1 MKLSSPAA
9 FLLCMLIFSSTAFP
23 AASGFFGLPV
33 TAIMIK
39 NDLGD
44 PWPHPEQILPLIEVK
59 PGDRLSSQ
67 AVRDGIGYLY
77 LKGLF
82 RDIRVDGFPDG
93 DGVRLEYTLYPIT
106 VVDYVVING
115 NHALSSG
122 KILEV
127 LTGIEGK
134 ELREEKLAGYR
145 ANILAL
151 YQSEGFHNAI
161 VSVQIMPL
169 KDPHHVALLIDI
181 DREGKPTIVEDVRFV
196 GNTVFNEKD
205 LLKIMKSKKGDRLR
219 TDLLLDTDVE
229 AIRQKY
235 AEAGYPAAKSGPVN
249 VSFRDGKAYITIQ
262 VSEGPKVTV
271 KFTGN
276 RKFSSSTLMDALL
289 IWSEHDVSD
298 AIIASSVDKIKSL
311 YYDDGYAN
319 VRVDVKKTEAPGS
332 LDLEF
337 SIQEGL
343 RKTVLR
349 IDVRGN
355 TYVPTKQIKGEMS
368 LQESPGAPMGWF
380 TSSPYRED
388 LLNRDVD
395 YIHDRYVDAGF
406 LAVSVKKT
414 VTFVEDGRK
423 AVVGIDIDEGPQ
435 TRAGT
440 VTFEGNTAFTAADL
454 LGIVNLKPGAPYNER
469 LVDEDRYRILSA
481 YSNRGYLYAKVDV
494 EKKTADS
501 TVDIKY
507 KISEDHQV
515 KIGRII
521 LRGNENTKDS
531 VIMRELLVKPGGPYD
546 YGAIL
551 KSQQR
556 IYRFGYFGL
565 ARFEPLHPEEK
576 DYVTDMLLTLEERP
590 AGSVTFGVGYGDL
603 DHFRSSVEVA
613 YRNLWHSAHYA
624 GIRLEESTILSR
636 VILNYQQPW
645 AFGYNLQGKFALVWS
660 DQKNI
665 NADTR
670 EIYYETR
677 RNSASYGVEKAL
689 DHVKASLTY
698 QYERVDNYNVE
709 PGAILSP
716 DDVGYVRISSL
727 SPSLVWD
734 LRDDIF
740 NPRTGAV
747 YGVVV
752 KDALKLLGS
761 EADFT
766 KVSVQSSW
774 YFPAGA
780 NAVAALSARAGMAWP
795 HRDTIEVPIHE
806 RFYLGGSTT
815 VRGYIQD
822 AVGPKAVNP
831 DGTVVPTGGDSMLLF
846 NAEYRWNVT
855 KGFGLAL
862 FMDAGNV
869 WIGQELHPDDLRA
882 SYGAGIRYGTP
893 IGPLRIDYGQKIHR
907 LPGESPGE
915 LHFNIGN
922 TF

>member
-355 TYVPTKQIKGEMS
+355 TYFPTKQIKGEMS

-515 KIGRII
+515 RIGRII

>member
-1 MKLSSPAA
+1 
-9 FLLCMLIFSSTAFP
+9 MLMFSSTAFP
-23 AASGFFGLPV
+23 AASGFSGLPV
-33 TAIMIK
+33 TAIVIK
-39 NDLGD
+39 NDLGN
-44 PWPHPEQILPLIEVK
+44 PWPHPEQVLPLIEVK
-59 PGDRLSSQ
+59 PGDHFSSQ
-67 AVRDGIGYLY
+67 AIRDGIGYLY

-93 DGVRLEYTLYPIT
+93 DGVRLEYTLFPIT
-106 VVDYVVING
+106 VVDNIVING
-115 NHALSSG
+115 NHALSRG

-127 LTGIEGK
+127 LTGVEGK
-134 ELREEKLAGYR
+134 ELREEKLPGYK
-145 ANILAL
+145 ANIIAL
-151 YQSEGFHNAI
+151 YQSEGFYNAL
-161 VSVQIMPL
+161 VSFQARPL
-169 KDPHHVALLIDI
+169 KDPHHVALLVNIQQ
-181 DREGKPTIVEDVRFV
+181 EGKPTILEEVHFT
-196 GNTVFNEKD
+196 GNTVFKEKD
-205 LLKIMKSKKGDRLR
+205 LLKIMKSKMGDRLR

-235 AEAGYPAAKSGPVN
+235 AKAGYPAAKPGPVN
-249 VSFRDGKAYITIQ
+249 VSFRDGKAYVTIQ

-276 RKFSSSTLMDALL
+276 HAFSSSKLRDALL

-298 AIIASSVDKIKSL
+298 AIIASSTDKIRSL

-319 VRVDVKKTEAPGS
+319 VSVGVMKTEAPGS

-343 RKTVLR
+343 RETVLK

-355 TYVPTKQIKGEMS
+355 TYFPTKQIKGEMS
-368 LQESPGAPMGWF
+368 LRESGWF
-380 TSSPYRED
+380 TSTPYRED
-388 LLNRDVD
+388 LLDRDMD

-414 VTFVEDGRK
+414 VTFVEDGK
-423 AVVGIDIDEGPQ
+423 AVVEIDIDEGPQ
-435 TRAGT
+435 TRTGT
-440 VTFEGNTAFTAADL
+440 VTFEGDTAFTAAEL
-454 LGIVNLKPGAPYNER
+454 LGIVSLKPGAPYNER

-481 YSNRGYLYAKVDV
+481 YSNKGYLYAKVDV
-494 EKKTADS
+494 EKKTADG

-507 KISEDHQV
+507 KISEDLQV

-521 LRGNENTKDS
+521 LRGNEKTKDS

-546 YGAIL
+546 YGAVL

-556 IYRFGYFGL
+556 IYRYGYFGL

-576 DYVTDMLLTLEERP
+576 DYVKDLLLSLEERP
-590 AGSVTFGVGYGDL
+590 AGSVEFGVGYGDL

-613 YRNLWHSAHYA
+613 YRNLWNSAHYA
-624 GIRLEESTILSR
+624 GIRFEESTILSR
-636 VILNYQQPW
+636 VVLNYQQPW
-645 AFGYNLQGKFALVWS
+645 AFGYNLQGKFALLWS

-665 NADTR
+665 NSDTR

-677 RNSASYGVEKAL
+677 SNSASYGVEKAL

-698 QYERVDNYNVE
+698 QYENVDNYNVE

-716 DDVGYVRISSL
+716 EDVGFVFISSI
-727 SPSLVWD
+727 SPSLIWD
-734 LRDDIF
+734 LRDNIF
-740 NPRTGAV
+740 NPRTGAL
-747 YGVVV
+747 YGVVI
-752 KDALKLLGS
+752 KEALKQLGS

-774 YFPAGA
+774 YIPSGA
-780 NAVAALSARAGMAWP
+780 DSVVALSARVGMAWP

-815 VRGYIQD
+815 VRGYTQD
-822 AVGPKAVNP
+822 SVGPQAGSP
-831 DGTVVPTGGDSMLLF
+831 LVPTGGDSMLLF

-855 KGFGLAL
+855 KSFGLVL
-862 FMDAGNV
+862 FSDAGNV
-869 WIGQELHPDDLRA
+869 WIGQDLHIDDLRA

-907 LPGESPGE
+907 RPGESPGE
-915 LHFNIGN
+915 IHFNIGH

>member
-1 MKLSSPAA
+1 MRLLSPAA
-9 FLLCMLIFSSTAFP
+9 VLLCMLMFSSTAFP
-23 AASGFFGLPV
+23 AASGFSGLPV
-33 TAIMIK
+33 TAIVIK
-39 NDLGD
+39 NDLGN
-44 PWPHPEQILPLIEVK
+44 PWPHPEQVLPLIEVK
-59 PGDRLSSQ
+59 PGDHFSSQ
-67 AVRDGIGYLY
+67 AIRDGIGYLY

-93 DGVRLEYTLYPIT
+93 DGVRLEYTLFPIT
-106 VVDYVVING
+106 VVDNIVING
-115 NHALSSG
+115 NHALSRG

-127 LTGIEGK
+127 LTGVEGK
-134 ELREEKLAGYR
+134 ELREEKLPGYK
-145 ANILAL
+145 ANIIAL
-151 YQSEGFHNAI
+151 YQSEGFYNAL
-161 VSVQIMPL
+161 VSFQARPL
-169 KDPHHVALLIDI
+169 KDPHHVALLVNIQQ
-181 DREGKPTIVEDVRFV
+181 EGKPTILEEVHFT
-196 GNTVFNEKD
+196 GNTVFKEKD
-205 LLKIMKSKKGDRLR
+205 LLKIMKSKMGDRLR

-235 AEAGYPAAKSGPVN
+235 AKAGYPAAKPGPVN
-249 VSFRDGKAYITIQ
+249 VSFRDGKAYVTIQ

-276 RKFSSSTLMDALL
+276 HAFSSSKLRDALL

-298 AIIASSVDKIKSL
+298 AIIASSTDKIRSL

-319 VRVDVKKTEAPGS
+319 VSVGVMKTEAPGS

-343 RKTVLR
+343 RETVLK

-355 TYVPTKQIKGEMS
+355 TYFPTKQIKGEMS
-368 LQESPGAPMGWF
+368 LRESGWF
-380 TSSPYRED
+380 TSTPYRED
-388 LLNRDVD
+388 LLDRDMD

-414 VTFVEDGRK
+414 VTFVEDGK
-423 AVVGIDIDEGPQ
+423 AVVEIDIDEGPQ
-435 TRAGT
+435 TRTGT
-440 VTFEGNTAFTAADL
+440 VTFEGDTAFTAAEL
-454 LGIVNLKPGAPYNER
+454 LGIVSLKPGAPYNER

-481 YSNRGYLYAKVDV
+481 YSNKGYLYAKVDV
-494 EKKTADS
+494 EKKTADG

-507 KISEDHQV
+507 KISEDLQV

-521 LRGNENTKDS
+521 LRGNEKTKDS

-546 YGAIL
+546 YGAVL

-556 IYRFGYFGL
+556 IYRYGYFGL

-576 DYVTDMLLTLEERP
+576 DYVKDLLLSLEERP
-590 AGSVTFGVGYGDL
+590 AGSVEFGVGYGDL

-613 YRNLWHSAHYA
+613 YRNLWNSAHYA
-624 GIRLEESTILSR
+624 GIRFEESTILSR
-636 VILNYQQPW
+636 VVLNYQQPW
-645 AFGYNLQGKFALVWS
+645 AFGYNLQGKFALLWS

-665 NADTR
+665 NSDTR

-677 RNSASYGVEKAL
+677 SNSASYGVEKAL

-698 QYERVDNYNVE
+698 QYENVDNYNVE

-716 DDVGYVRISSL
+716 EDVGFVFISSI
-727 SPSLVWD
+727 SPSLIWD
-734 LRDDIF
+734 LRDNIF
-740 NPRTGAV
+740 NPRTGAL
-747 YGVVV
+747 YGVVI
-752 KDALKLLGS
+752 KEALKQLGS

-774 YFPAGA
+774 YIPSGA
-780 NAVAALSARAGMAWP
+780 DSVVALSARVGMAWP

-815 VRGYIQD
+815 VRGYTQD
-822 AVGPKAVNP
+822 SVGPQAGSP
-831 DGTVVPTGGDSMLLF
+831 LVPTGGDSMLLF

-855 KGFGLAL
+855 KSFGLVL
-862 FMDAGNV
+862 FSDAGNV
-869 WIGQELHPDDLRA
+869 WIGQDLHIDDLRA

-907 LPGESPGE
+907 RPGESPGE
-915 LHFNIGN
+915 IHFNIGH

>member
-1 MKLSSPAA
+1 
-9 FLLCMLIFSSTAFP
+9 MLMFSSTAFP
-23 AASGFFGLPV
+23 AASGFSGLAV
-33 TAIMIK
+33 TAIVIK
-39 NDLGD
+39 NDFGN
-44 PWPHPEQILPLIEVK
+44 PWPHPEKVLPLIEVK
-59 PGDRLSSQ
+59 PGDRFSSQ
-67 AVRDGIGYLY
+67 AIREGIGYLY

-93 DGVRLEYTLYPIT
+93 DGVRLEYTLFPIT
-106 VVDYVVING
+106 VVDEIVING

-122 KILEV
+122 KIMEA
-127 LTGIEGK
+127 LTAIEGK

-145 ANILAL
+145 ANIIEL
-151 YQSEGFHNAI
+151 YQSEGFYNAL
-161 VSVQIMPL
+161 VSLQAIPL
-169 KDPHHVALLIDI
+169 KDPHHVALYIDI
-181 DREGKPTIVEDVRFV
+181 LEEGKPTIIEEVRFS
-196 GNTVFNEKD
+196 GNTVFEEKD
-205 LLKIMKSKKGDRLR
+205 LLKVMKSKKDDRLR
-219 TDLLLDTDVE
+219 TNLLLDTDVE
-229 AIRQKY
+229 AIRLEY
-235 AEAGYPAAKSGPVN
+235 AKAGYPAAKLGPVDM
-249 VSFRDGKAYITIQ
+249 SFRDGKAYVNIQ
-262 VSEGPKVTV
+262 VSEGPKVSVT
-271 KFTGN
+271 FTGN
-276 RKFSSSTLMDALL
+276 HALSSSTLREALL

-298 AIIASSVDKIKSL
+298 AIIASSTDKIISL
-311 YYDDGYAN
+311 YHDDGYAN
-319 VRVDVKKTEAPGS
+319 VMVGLKKTEAPGV

-343 RKTVLR
+343 RQTVLK
-349 IDVRGN
+349 IDIRGN
-355 TYVPTKQIKGEMS
+355 TYFPTKQIKGEMS
-368 LQESPGAPMGWF
+368 LREPGWF
-380 TSSPYRED
+380 TSNPYRED
-388 LLNRDVD
+388 LLNRDME

-414 VTFVEDGRK
+414 VTFVEDRK
-423 AVVGIDIDEGPQ
+423 AVVEIDIDEGPQ
-435 TRAGT
+435 TRTGT
-440 VTFEGNTAFTAADL
+440 VTFEGDTAFTAADL
-454 LGIVNLKPGAPYNER
+454 LRIVSLKPGAPYNER

-481 YSNRGYLYAKVDV
+481 YSNRGYLYVKVDV
-494 EKKTADS
+494 EKKTADG

-556 IYRFGYFGL
+556 IYRFGYFSL

-576 DYVTDMLLTLEERP
+576 DYVKDMLLSLEERP

-613 YRNLWHSAHYA
+613 YRNLWNRAHYA

-665 NADTR
+665 NSDTR
-670 EIYYETR
+670 EIFYQTR
-677 RNSASYGVEKAL
+677 RSSASYGVEKAL

-727 SPSLVWD
+727 SPSLIWD

-740 NPRTGAV
+740 NPRTGAL
-747 YGVVV
+747 YGIVI
-752 KDALKLLGS
+752 KDALRQLGS
-761 EADFT
+761 EADFL

-774 YFPAGA
+774 YLPAGA
-780 NAVAALSARAGMAWP
+780 NAVVALSARGGMAWP

-822 AVGPKAVNP
+822 TVGPTAVNP
-831 DGTVVPTGGDSMLLF
+831 DGSVTPTGGDSMLLF

-862 FMDAGNV
+862 FTDAGNV
-869 WIGQELHPDDLRA
+869 WNGQELHPDDLRA

-907 LPGESPGE
+907 QPGESPGE

>member
-1 MKLSSPAA
+1 MKLLSPAA
-9 FLLCMLIFSSTAFP
+9 VLLCMLMFSSTAFS
-23 AASGFFGLPV
+23 AASGFSGLPV
-33 TAIMIK
+33 TAIVIK
-39 NDLGD
+39 NDLGN
-44 PWPHPEQILPLIEVK
+44 PWPHPEQVLPLIEVK

-93 DGVRLEYTLYPIT
+93 DGVRLEYTLFPII
-106 VVDYVVING
+106 VVDKIVING
-115 NHALSSG
+115 NHALSRG
-122 KILEV
+122 RILEV

-134 ELREEKLAGYR
+134 ELREEKLPGYR
-145 ANILAL
+145 ANIIAL
-151 YQSEGFHNAI
+151 YQSEGFYNAL
-161 VSVQIMPL
+161 VSFQARPL
-169 KDPHHVALLIDI
+169 KDPHQVALHIDI
-181 DREGKPTIVEDVRFV
+181 HQEGVPTIIEEVRFA
-196 GNTVFNEKD
+196 GNTVFKEKD

-235 AEAGYPAAKSGPVN
+235 AKAGYPAAKPGPVN
-249 VSFRDGKAYITIQ
+249 VSFRDGKAYVTIQ

-276 RKFSSSTLMDALL
+276 HEFSSSTLKDALL

-298 AIIASSVDKIKSL
+298 AIIESGTDKIKSL
-311 YYDDGYAN
+311 YYDYGYAN
-319 VRVDVKKTEAPGS
+319 VRVDVKKTAAPGS

-337 SIQEGL
+337 SIDEGL
-343 RKTVLR
+343 RVTVIK
-349 IDVRGN
+349 IDIRGN
-355 TYVPTKQIKGEMS
+355 TYIPTKQIKEEMS
-368 LQESPGAPMGWF
+368 LRESPGAPLGWF
-380 TSSPYRED
+380 TSSPYRDD
-388 LLNRDVD
+388 LLNRDMD

-406 LAVSVKKT
+406 LAVSVKKL
-414 VTFVEDGRK
+414 VTFVDDRK

-435 TRAGT
+435 TRTGT
-440 VTFEGNTAFTAADL
+440 VTFEGDTAFTAAEL
-454 LGIVNLKPGAPYNER
+454 LGIVSLKPGAPYNER

-494 EKKTADS
+494 EKKTADG

-531 VIMRELLVKPGGPYD
+531 VIMRELLVKPGGPYN
-546 YGAIL
+546 YGDVL

-576 DYVTDMLLTLEERP
+576 DYVTDMLLSLEERP
-590 AGSVTFGVGYGDL
+590 AGSVEFGVGYGDL

-613 YRNLWHSAHYA
+613 YRNLWNSAHYV

-636 VILNYQQPW
+636 AILNYQQPW

-665 NADTR
+665 NSDTR
-670 EIYYETR
+670 EIFYETR
-677 RNSASYGVEKAL
+677 RSSASYGVEKAL

-716 DDVGYVRISSL
+716 DDVGYVRISSI
-727 SPSLVWD
+727 SPSLIWD

-747 YGVVV
+747 YGIVI

-780 NAVAALSARAGMAWP
+780 NAVVALSARGGMAWP

-822 AVGPKAVNP
+822 SVGPSAVNP
-831 DGTVVPTGGDSMLLF
+831 DGSVTPTGGDSMLLF

-862 FMDAGNV
+862 FSDAGNV
-869 WIGQELHPDDLRA
+869 WTGQALHLDDLRA

-907 LPGESPGE
+907 RPGESPGE
-915 LHFNIGN
+915 LHFNIGH